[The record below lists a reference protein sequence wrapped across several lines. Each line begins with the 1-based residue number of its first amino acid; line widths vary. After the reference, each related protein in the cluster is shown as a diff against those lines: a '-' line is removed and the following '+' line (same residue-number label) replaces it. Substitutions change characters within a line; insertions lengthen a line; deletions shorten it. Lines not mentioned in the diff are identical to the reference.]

1 MDPSFVFV
9 ILSIC
14 HGLIS
19 YKFFKIFFQIFGLST
34 LSDNLQY
41 HIHILN

>member
-1 MDPSFVFV
+1 MDPLFVFV
-9 ILSIC
+9 ILSIY

-19 YKFFKIFFQIFGLST
+19 SKFFKIFFQIFGLST

-41 HIHILN
+41 HIHILS